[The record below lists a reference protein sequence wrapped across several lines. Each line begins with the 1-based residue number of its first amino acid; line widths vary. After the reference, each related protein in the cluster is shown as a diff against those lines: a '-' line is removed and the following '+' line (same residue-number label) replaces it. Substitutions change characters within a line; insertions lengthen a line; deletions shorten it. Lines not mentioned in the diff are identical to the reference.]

1 MDDDDAVI
9 LQLAIRSIYISL
21 SPWQASVTGTK
32 IDQRILFLLFVI
44 MRRQKNSPKK
54 RHTKH
59 TAREPVVVSANEH
72 SVEAILRTSPPVGVN
87 YYAISP
93 EETFTSAHE
102 LNEVTFER
110 IFDVVT
116 VEDFEHWFP
125 NDSVRG
131 AQQNPLPIWSS
142 MLSDNVAAAT
152 SEGLM
157 NATIQRSLVENISNV
172 GGLTINADNAKTN
185 PGMVNEKQ
193 LWSLINTAYGEEE
206 PHKVHANGLP
216 ISLQSK
222 PDFAIWS
229 KSNTVLLIGE
239 GKNQRKY
246 DFFACRRQAAAY
258 MLAHLFHWI
267 VPKSKAVEGVYG
279 VAFCGPN
286 CTGMETV
293 VPYKAALLR
302 LSLFP
307 SMRAAS
313 FSCSSLSFQKPTMTI
328 STCCGSLQTRSVKST
343 LETPTTF
350 KKNVRRGC
358 CYPGRL
364 FA

>member
-1 MDDDDAVI
+1 M
-9 LQLAIRSIYISL
+9 
-21 SPWQASVTGTK
+21 
-32 IDQRILFLLFVI
+32 

-87 YYAISP
+87 YYAISL

-102 LNEVTFER
+102 LKEVTFER

-358 CYPGRL
+358 CYPWRL